1 MKFTH
6 SPSIARWTP
15 PRPAVMVFSNKKV
28 KAFFTFVALSLLT
41 LCASQSLAVEPG
53 EVLNDPVLEARARE
67 VSKGF
72 RCVVCQNQSIDDSN
86 AGLAR
91 DMRVLVRERLVAGD
105 SNAEVSNYMVSRYG
119 DYVLLKPPLNKSTY
133 VLWFGPLLI
142 IGLGILT
149 LFIFY
154 RRRQNST
161 AVTPEGL
168 SDEERHRLEALLKGE
183 E

>member
-1 MKFTH
+1 
-6 SPSIARWTP
+6 
-15 PRPAVMVFSNKKV
+15 
-28 KAFFTFVALSLLT
+28 
-41 LCASQSLAVEPG
+41 
-53 EVLNDPVLEARARE
+53 
-67 VSKGF
+67 
-72 RCVVCQNQSIDDSN
+72 
-86 AGLAR
+86 
-91 DMRVLVRERLVAGD
+91 
-105 SNAEVSNYMVSRYG
+105 MVSRYG